1 MRGEAT
7 ATQNEI
13 CTQWGE
19 ALPTRSV
26 TDTQQTKD
34 EITSLYARFALSCP
48 DHLYLL
54 PR

>member
-13 CTQWGE
+13 CIQLGN
-19 ALPTRSV
+19 ALPTRSIS
-26 TDTQQTKD
+26 DTQETKD
-34 EITSLYARFALSCP
+34 EITTLYASFALSCP